1 MKETVTQVRLT
12 EWASGAGCAAK
23 MCARDLSDVLAP
35 LAIPPDPNRLIGLDT
50 ADDAGVYRIAE
61 GLALVDTADFFPPMV
76 DDPFTFGEVAAA
88 NALSDV
94 YAMGARPVT
103 ALNLVAFPID
113 QLPGQVLLDILRGG
127 LAKLEEAG
135 AALVGGHSIVDKEVK
150 YGLAV
155 TGLVDPARVVANRG
169 AVPGDALVLSKP
181 IGVGIVTTGIKRGG
195 ADGKAVAAAVA
206 SMTRL
211 NRRAAELMIEA
222 GVHACTDVTGFG
234 LIGHGS
240 EMARAGG
247 VTLEIEA
254 TKVPLIPGAEA
265 LCAAGFTPG
274 GLENNRRSFE
284 PMTQIGAEVPAVM
297 QDLLFDPQTSGGL
310 LMALPEAGA
319 EALAARLTEE
329 QDMAAAVIGRVAA
342 QTEGGALVVVD

>member
-1 MKETVTQVRLT
+1 MKNDVSKVRLT

-23 MCARDLSDVLAP
+23 MCARDLSEVLAP
-35 LAIPPDPNRLIGLDT
+35 LAVPPDPNRLIGLDT
-50 ADDAGVYRIAE
+50 ADDAGVYRIADD
-61 GLALVDTADFFPPMV
+61 LALVDTADFFPPMV
-76 DDPFTFGEVAAA
+76 DDPFTFGEIAAA

-113 QLPGQVLLDILRGG
+113 QLPGSVLLDILRGG
-127 LAKLEEAG
+127 LAKLQEAG
-135 AALVGGHSIVDKEVK
+135 TALVGGHSIVDKEVK

-155 TGLVDPARVVANRG
+155 TGLVDPARVVANGG
-169 AVPGDALVLSKP
+169 AMPGDSLVLSKP

-195 ADGKAVAAAVA
+195 VSASAVEAAVA

-222 GVHACTDVTGFG
+222 DVHACTDITGFG
-234 LIGHGS
+234 LIGHAS

-247 VTLEIEA
+247 VSLEIIA
-254 TKVPLIPGAEA
+254 ARVPLIPGSEE

-274 GLENNRRSFE
+274 GLENNRRSF
-284 PMTQIGAEVPAVM
+284 TDSALIGADVPAVIE
-297 QDLLFDPQTSGGL
+297 DLLFDPQTSGGL

-319 EALAARLTEE
+319 QALAERLSDE

-342 QTEGGALVVVD
+342 QAEGGALVVVE

>member
-1 MKETVTQVRLT
+1 MKDDVSKVRLT

-23 MCARDLSDVLAP
+23 MCSRDLREVLAP
-35 LAIPPDPNRLIGLDT
+35 LAVPPDPNRLIGLDT
-50 ADDAGVYRIAE
+50 ADDAGVYRIADD
-61 GLALVDTADFFPPMV
+61 LALVDTADFFPPMV
-76 DDPFTFGEVAAA
+76 DDPFTFGAIAAA

-113 QLPGQVLLDILRGG
+113 QLPGSVLLDILRGG
-127 LAKLEEAG
+127 LAKLQEAG
-135 AALVGGHSIVDKEVK
+135 AALVGGHSIIDKEVK
-150 YGLAV
+150 YGLSV

-169 AVPGDALVLSKP
+169 AMPGDALVLSKP

-195 ADGKAVAAAVA
+195 AGAQAVDAAVA

-240 EMARAGG
+240 EMARASG
-247 VTLEIEA
+247 VTLEIDA
-254 TKVPLIPGAEA
+254 AKVPLIPGAEE
-265 LCAAGFTPG
+265 LCAAGVTPG
-274 GLENNRRSFE
+274 GLDNNRRSF
-284 PMTQIGAEVPAVM
+284 AELARMGTGVAAVM

-319 EALAARLTEE
+319 QALAEKLSDE
-329 QDMAAAVIGRVAA
+329 QDMAAAVIGRVVA
-342 QTEGGALVVVD
+342 QTEGGALVVIE